1 MLAKGRID
9 ALGEQDVRDIKQKL
23 ESETSQLVKSNSP
36 LLKKI
41 KDEVQTLLLKR
52 TRLNQK

>member
-23 ESETSQLVKSNSP
+23 ESETSQLVKSNGP